1 MKVDYCWHEGEAI
14 GERKVTVYTNN
25 NTAWWN
31 RCNSYYNSYYN
42 YRNYLYDTNDDV
54 NSDIVE
60 TLEDLKDVAHD
71 AKSMLTTGLSTDY
84 IKKSIAY
91 DWSLNDLKNIKLKD
105 KKNYMLVIKEKAVE
119 ILQGKKVV
127 YTC

>member
-1 MKVDYCWHEGEAI
+1 MGRDCKIFRFGVAFLDLKGKNTPLLI
-14 GERKVTVYTNN
+14 GGKYSED
-25 NTAWWN
+25 NT
-31 RCNSYYNSYYN
+31 
-42 YRNYLYDTNDDV
+42 DV
-54 NSDIVE
+54 SSDIVE